1 MTELALNLEN
11 VSLAFGATQ
20 ALSGVDFQIA
30 KGEVRALIGANGAG
44 KSTLIKVITGVHHPD
59 SGAITRNGRAYRP
72 GSPEG
77 ARKEGIHA
85 VFQELSIFPHLTVL
99 ENIFAGAL
107 VASGCGFILDQG
119 KMRSLALDAL
129 KKLGHDLS
137 LDALAGD
144 LPVSEQQI
152 VEIAR
157 AIVHGADVLLLD
169 EPTSSLD
176 VTDRDRLFALIN
188 TLKAQGTAV
197 IYISHFLSEV
207 MTIAD
212 TYTVLRDGKV
222 AKAGAI
228 SSTSIPELSEAM
240 FGRSFD
246 SLSFSRN
253 EAKTAEEK
261 TVLLSVR
268 DLSCAGVRSA
278 SFDVHA
284 GEIAVVFGL
293 VDCGAGELLQAIFG
307 LRPTTGGTARLPA
320 MGCSEL
326 PRARWRKRGI
336 GMIAEERRS
345 SLAEMRTI
353 AENMLVPS
361 WSTAACSLVHPRRLL
376 EFAQGLINRFSV
388 KCSGGDQPI
397 GELSGGNQQKV
408 CFGRFAATDVDVLLL
423 SEPTR
428 GVDSAARLDLWR
440 YIDELALA
448 GKAIVLATTDVE
460 EALAIADSI
469 IVMRRGELLEKI
481 PAASV
486 DPERLTIAATGGSHD

>member
-1 MTELALNLEN
+1 MTQLALNLEN

-20 ALSGVDFQIA
+20 ALSNVDFQIA

-44 KSTLIKVITGVHHPD
+44 KSTLIKVMTGVHQPD
-59 SGAITRNGRAYRP
+59 SGVLTRNGHAYRP

-107 VASGCGFILDQG
+107 VSNGLILDQS

-129 KKLGHDLS
+129 KKLGHDIS

-157 AIVHGADVLLLD
+157 ATVHGADVLLLD

-176 VTDRDRLFALIN
+176 ITDRDRLFALIK
-188 TLKAQGTAV
+188 TLKEQGTAV

-222 AKAGAI
+222 AKAGEI

-246 SLSFSRN
+246 SLNFSRSKGN
-253 EAKTAEEK
+253 TQEAAA
-261 TVLLSVR
+261 LLSVR
-268 DLSCAGVRSA
+268 ELSCAGVRSA
-278 SFDVHA
+278 TFDVHA
-284 GEIAVVFGL
+284 GEIAVIFGL
-293 VDCGAGELLQAIFG
+293 VDCGASELLQAIFG
-307 LRPTTGGTARLPA
+307 LRQSTGGTASLPSIA
-320 MGCSEL
+320 CSDL
-326 PRARWRKRGI
+326 LKARWRKKGI
-336 GMIAEERRS
+336 GMVAEERRS
-345 SLAEMRTI
+345 SVAGMRTI
-353 AENMLVPS
+353 AENMMVPS
-361 WSTAACSLVHPRRLL
+361 WSTAIGSLVFPRRLL
-376 EFAQGLINRFSV
+376 EFAQGLIARFGV
-388 KCSGGDQPI
+388 KCRGGDQPI

-428 GVDSAARLDLWR
+428 GVDIAARLDLWR
-440 YIDELALA
+440 YIDELALS

-460 EALAIADSI
+460 EALAIADSV
-469 IVMRRGELLEKI
+469 IVMRRGELLEKL